1 MLQRDLSGKAEGDR
15 FAQAAR
21 RPQAARDPPEIAK
34 SRRGFDLHDAAARTC
49 LTLTKRVAL
58 CAALF
63 PKGVC
68 KGIFPNAANRRRSAP
83 LWNPPHLFSCRM
95 GFSEI
100 CAWARSEGGAH
111 VAKIICSFDIAAVAV
126 FCACK
131 KLSPHTRKGGH
142 PSESRPAYS
151 GPLQRET
158 AARKRRFSAIAFRR
172 RPSAAR
178 KADRGMILSRCQNCT
193 GAHLLTAP
201 SGRCPAGTLALSC
214 KILWKRACLV
224 SKLFGQKTFLVS
236 QLSRRRRI
244 CSLLN

>member
-100 CAWARSEGGAH
+100 CAWARSPT
-111 VAKIICSFDIAAVAV
+111 SQ
-126 FCACK
+126 
-131 KLSPHTRKGGH
+131 KLSVLLISLPWQFSVLAKNSPRTLGKGAIQTKAARLIAGRCNGRRLPEKGVFQRSLSVAAH
-142 PSESRPAYS
+142 R
-151 GPLQRET
+151 QRERPT
-158 AARKRRFSAIAFRR
+158 AA
-172 RPSAAR
+172 
-178 KADRGMILSRCQNCT
+178 
-193 GAHLLTAP
+193 
-201 SGRCPAGTLALSC
+201 
-214 KILWKRACLV
+214 
-224 SKLFGQKTFLVS
+224 
-236 QLSRRRRI
+236 
-244 CSLLN
+244 

>member
-1 MLQRDLSGKAEGDR
+1 MRRRRGDR
-15 FAQAAR
+15 RQLGAL
-21 RPQAARDPPEIAK
+21 PEIAK

-68 KGIFPNAANRRRSAP
+68 KGIFPNAEHWGQQAALCAAVESAASVFLSYGIFRNLRLGAVGRRR
-83 LWNPPHLFSCRM
+83 
-95 GFSEI
+95 
-100 CAWARSEGGAH
+100 ARRKNYNVFE
-111 VAKIICSFDIAAVAV
+111 IAAVAV

-131 KLSPHTRKGGH
+131 KLSPHARKGGR
-142 PSESRPAYS
+142 PTRRESRPAYN
-151 GPLQRET
+151 GPLQRGT

-178 KADRGMILSRCQNCT
+178 KADRGIILSRCQNCT

-224 SKLFGQKTFLVS
+224 SKLFGQKAFLVS